1 MRAFFKTF
9 IVALFTM
16 TQVWAA
22 PGVQGAKLIDFIV
35 SDSGVLEILGQRGIQ
50 GAPANSVQSYVRNS
64 LKAFSPASGDLSKTE
79 LRDIVS
85 ELNVSGDDLRIRNE
99 LEELLEKSVNDE
111 LGKDDVVTAIN
122 NLIYLANRHGL
133 RGSVVLACSECV
145 SEALSRNGFRFTFAT
160 VKNQRIADVVS
171 TVLPRKPREVSN
183 FIDQRM
189 KRMELGS
196 FKNVPKEIVAPEEE
210 RSLGVFLALAESGD
224 QVHKDLVDAVLEVSK
239 RPSGKVNLLDRQN
252 PHKLWKL
259 FDPDQNGET
268 LSVAEMQSWTRLLKE
283 VAAEGKSNVSKKEA
297 FYTVLTREAGDD
309 PVLIEY
315 KNMLRSKNCFFK

>member
-1 MRAFFKTF
+1 MRAYFKLLLISLLT
-9 IVALFTM
+9 L
-16 TQVWAA
+16 TQVWANPA
-22 PGVQGAKLIDFIV
+22 GQGVKLIDFILT
-35 SDSGVLEILGQRGIQ
+35 DSGVLEVLGRRGIQ
-50 GAPANSVQSYVRNS
+50 GGQASSVQSYVKNS
-64 LKAFSPASGDLSKTE
+64 LRAFSPASEDLTKTE
-79 LRDIVS
+79 LRQIIND
-85 ELNVSGDDLRIRNE
+85 LNVSGDDLRIRNE
-99 LEELLEKSVNDE
+99 LEELLEKSTDE
-111 LGKDDVVTAIN
+111 LDKDDVVTAIN

-171 TVLPRKPREVSN
+171 SVLPRKPRQVAN

-189 KRMELGS
+189 KRMELGN

-224 QVHKDLVDAVLEVSK
+224 QVHKDLIDAVLEVSK
-239 RPSGKVNLLDRQN
+239 RPNGKVNLLDRQN

-268 LSVAEMQSWTRLLKE
+268 LSTAEMQNWTRLLKE
-283 VAAEGKSNVSKKEA
+283 VAEEGKSDVSKKEA

-315 KNMLRSKNCFFK
+315 KDMLRSKNCFFK

>member
-1 MRAFFKTF
+1 MRAYFKLLLISLLT
-9 IVALFTM
+9 L
-16 TQVWAA
+16 TQVWANPA
-22 PGVQGAKLIDFIV
+22 GQGVKLIDFIL
-35 SDSGVLEILGQRGIQ
+35 SDSGVLEVLGRRGIQ
-50 GAPANSVQSYVRNS
+50 GAQASSVQSYVRNS
-64 LKAFSPASGDLSKTE
+64 IRAFSPASEDLTKTE
-79 LRDIVS
+79 LRQIIND
-85 ELNVSGDDLRIRNE
+85 LNVSGDDLRIKNE
-99 LEELLEKSVNDE
+99 LEELLEKSTDE
-111 LGKDDVVTAIN
+111 LEKSDVVTAIN

-171 TVLPRKPREVSN
+171 SVLPRKPRQVAN

-224 QVHKDLVDAVLEVSK
+224 QVHKDLINAVLEVSK
-239 RPSGKVNLLDRQN
+239 RPNGKVNLLDRQN

-268 LSVAEMQSWTRLLKE
+268 LSAAEMQNWTRLLKE
-283 VAAEGKSNVSKKEA
+283 VAEEGKSDVSKKEA

>member
-1 MRAFFKTF
+1 MRAFFKVF
-9 IVALFTM
+9 IIALYTI
-16 TQVWAA
+16 TQVWAS
-22 PGVQGAKLIDFIV
+22 PGAQGVKLIDFLV
-35 SDSGVLEILGQRGIQ
+35 SDSGVLEILGRRGIQ
-50 GAPANSVQSYVRNS
+50 GAPANSVQSYVKNS
-64 LKAFSPASGDLSKTE
+64 IKAFSPATDDLSKSE
-79 LRDIVS
+79 LRRIIS

-99 LEELLEKSVNDE
+99 LEKLLEKSTNDLAKE
-111 LGKDDVVTAIN
+111 DVVTAIN

-145 SEALSRNGFRFTFAT
+145 SDTLSRNGFRFTFAT
-160 VKNQRIADVVS
+160 IKNQRVAEIVS
-171 TVLPRKPREVSN
+171 SVLPRKPRQVSN

-189 KRMELGS
+189 KRLNLGS
-196 FKNVPKEIVAPEEE
+196 YKNVPKEIVAPEEE

-224 QVHKDLVDAVLEVSK
+224 QVHKDLVEAVLEVSK
-239 RPSGKVNLLDRQN
+239 RPNGKVNLLDRQN

-268 LSVAEMQSWTRLLKE
+268 LSVAEMQNWTRLLKE
-283 VAAEGKSNVSKKEA
+283 VAEEGKSEVSKEEA
-297 FYTVLTREAGDD
+297 FYRVLTREAGDD

>member
-1 MRAFFKTF
+1 MRAFFKIF
-9 IVALFTM
+9 IIALYTI

-22 PGVQGAKLIDFIV
+22 PGAQGAKLIDFLV
-35 SDSGVLEILGQRGIQ
+35 SDSGVLEILGRRGIQ
-50 GAPANSVQSYVRNS
+50 GAPANSVQSYVKNS
-64 LKAFSPASGDLSKTE
+64 LKAFSPASDDLSKTE
-79 LRDIVS
+79 LRRIIS

-99 LEELLEKSVNDE
+99 LEELLEKSTEE

-171 TVLPRKPREVSN
+171 TVLPRKPRQVSN

-239 RPSGKVNLLDRQN
+239 RPNGKVNLLDRQN

-259 FDPDQNGET
+259 FDPDQDGET
-268 LSVAEMQSWTRLLKE
+268 LSVAEMQNWTRLLKE
-283 VAAEGKSNVSKKEA
+283 VAEEGKSDVSKKEA
-297 FYTVLTREAGDD
+297 FYRVLTREAGDD
-309 PVLIEY
+309 PVLVEY